1 MSSTAMMNPAQS
13 LQHPH
18 RKPVPARASYNN
30 LQQAQAQQPPA
41 QYPVDQRTY
50 SRTTTNSSSS
60 PANTMYTAPSVQ
72 PQQLPQR
79 ERRTLSNATSS
90 TASTTNAGLQRAPT
104 NASQPRRSTSS
115 RSTNSASP
123 TSYVALMRK
132 QKATVWCDRA
142 QVENPEI
149 LARRRAIKMQAAKDV
164 AGGSHRFSSSS
175 NNAPQS
181 IGIRS
186 KIRHHGLPKANQYT
200 GQGNLAGAGVPLR
213 LSATEVDE
221 NDSDEEQ
228 DSKYMKQYHS
238 RNGSRGSSFNSG
250 RQPNNNY
257 LSSGNGRGYS
267 SGSTPRSGH
276 SPVDSTTDVADETPM
291 PNQYGQQAGGY
302 FEEGDEAAEE
312 AKFGG
317 VGGLPQRTKP
327 VPQEG
332 HTSDDLRRRGSV
344 DDRTMTMSGVRLF
357 VANPDLSD

>member
-1 MSSTAMMNPAQS
+1 MSTAAMMNPAQS

-30 LQQAQAQQPPA
+30 LQQPQIQQPPA
-41 QYPVDQRTY
+41 QYGADQRTY
-50 SRTTTNSSSS
+50 SRTMTNSSSS
-60 PANTMYTAPSVQ
+60 SPGNTIYSAGPPP
-72 PQQLPQR
+72 PQQQYPQR
-79 ERRTLSNATSS
+79 DRHTLSNATTSTTS
-90 TASTTNAGLQRAPT
+90 TANAGLQRAPT
-104 NASQPRRSTSS
+104 TTSQPRRSTSS
-115 RSTNSASP
+115 RSNGSTASP

-164 AGGSHRFSSSS
+164 AGGSHRYSTSS

-186 KIRHHGLPKANQYT
+186 KIRHHGLPKANAYT
-200 GQGNLAGAGVPLR
+200 GQGNLAGAGVPMR

-228 DSKYMKQYHS
+228 DSKYVKQYHS
-238 RNGSRGSSFNSG
+238 RNGSRGSSVASG
-250 RQPNNNY
+250 RQPATSFLNPD
-257 LSSGNGRGYS
+257 RGYS

-276 SPVDSTTDVADETPM
+276 SPVETPPDVADETPV
-291 PNQYGQQAGGY
+291 PNQYGQMSGDYFGG
-302 FEEGDEAAEE
+302 EEAEE
-312 AKFGG
+312 QRFGG
-317 VGGLPQRTKP
+317 RSRPLQ
-327 VPQEG
+327 QEG
-332 HTSDDLRRRGSV
+332 HTSDELRRRGSV
-344 DDRTMTMSGVRLF
+344 DDRTMTMGGGRLF